1 MCPTCRKL
9 FTVPAQN
16 QEEQKAEVA
25 EKVDTLPTPVKALS
39 PAPQAM
45 KEPSPAPVAQETS
58 KTLEKS
64 EVKTEG
70 TVMPEQAPAIEEDDE
85 FWSK

>member
-25 EKVDTLPTPVKALS
+25 EKVDTLPTPMKALS
-39 PAPQAM
+39 PAP
-45 KEPSPAPVAQETS
+45 VAQGTS
-58 KTLEKS
+58 ETLEKS
-64 EVKTEG
+64 EVKAEG